1 MLARVAYIAYRRLAA
16 PVLDRLD
23 SEQWHEHARHALSL
37 AERRESLL
45 RLVERSVSPR
55 GRFADPRLHVRLG
68 SAGFDNPV
76 LVGAGWDK
84 SGVAVRG
91 LHALGFAGVEVGTVT
106 PRPQPGNN
114 RPRQWMI
121 ARGVAINRLG
131 FNSPGAHAVAA
142 NLERYRDWAVPIG
155 VSLGKNRDTPPELAA
170 EDHALVAARLYPYAA
185 YFAVNVSSPNT
196 PGLRALQDKE
206 PLTEIVR
213 TVNSTMDGL
222 GGRKPLFV
230 KVAPELSAGALLDVI
245 EVVLDHGLTG
255 IVAVNTTNDPSVKGR
270 YGERWRREAGGL
282 SGDDPVYCAMATEAV
297 RRAYTETGGRI
308 QIVGVGGVKDAATA
322 LEKIQAGASAVQV
335 VTAIRGEGPT
345 VADRINRGLAEWME
359 REGVRSL
366 ADAVGTLAL
375 AGAR

>member
-45 RLVERSVSPR
+45 RLAERSVSPGQVRRPTTSRASRVGRLRQPRPRRR
-55 GRFADPRLHVRLG
+55 GV
-68 SAGFDNPV
+68 
-76 LVGAGWDK
+76 DK

-121 ARGVAINRLG
+121 ACGVAINRLG

-142 NLERYRDWAVPIG
+142 NLERYRGWAVPIG

-196 PGLRALQDKE
+196 PGLRALQDKG

-222 GGRKPLFV
+222 GGRKPIFV

-245 EVVLDHGLTG
+245 EVVLDNSLTG
-255 IVAVNTTNDPSVKGR
+255 IVAVNSTNDPGVKGR
-270 YGERWRREAGGL
+270 YGERWGREAGGL
-282 SGDDPVYCAMATEAV
+282 SGDDPVYRAMATETV
-297 RRAYTETGGRI
+297 RRAYAETGGRI

-335 VTAIRGEGPT
+335 VTAIRSEGPS
-345 VADRINRGLAEWME
+345 VADRINRGQIEWME
-359 REGVRSL
+359 REGVRRL
-366 ADAVGTLAL
+366 AEAVGTLAL